1 MFLNGDNTNNKNDCN
16 VSCAYSFRI
25 TLFIGFS
32 LLLVINTDDEFYRN
46 EQVVMW
52 KWCRRPLSISE
63 ITITSTDFGHTQKC
77 SLTCKNIVPLPKE
90 AMPYVCETYLHKNV
104 QLLKEKDKGR
114 CVLDFAY
121 YVYLLTELSRRK
133 QYQKTNDLA
142 LVYGLVCLGVIK
154 IGGMI
159 INFFFEKYLRNLD
172 STAEHRSKKSIIT
185 VYVDA
190 VSLEKRGKK
199 QTNKSI

>member
-1 MFLNGDNTNNKNDCN
+1 M
-16 VSCAYSFRI
+16 
-25 TLFIGFS
+25 
-32 LLLVINTDDEFYRN
+32 N

-63 ITITSTDFGHTQKC
+63 ITITSTDFGRTQKC

-90 AMPYVCETYLHKNV
+90 VMPYVFKTYPHKDI
-104 QLLKEKDKGR
+104 QLLKEKMKGKR
-114 CVLDFAY
+114 VLDFFY

-159 INFFFEKYLRNLD
+159 INFFFWKVSAKFY

-190 VSLEKRGKK
+190 VSFEKRGKK